1 MDVDT
6 DHGLY
11 YGVTHVWPD
20 ATAPRLGEQKVHI
33 VTAIDTQRF
42 LDAFVRDAQ
51 FPVPA
56 DRP

>member
-1 MDVDT
+1 
-6 DHGLY
+6 
-11 YGVTHVWPD
+11 
-20 ATAPRLGEQKVHI
+20 LGEQKVHI
-33 VTAIDTQRF
+33 VTAIDIQRF